1 MALAGA
7 ALLPAVAQAQSVWGG
22 AGSSST
28 TPDYNLPS
36 NWSTNPGPA
45 PTASGSSAQ
54 FASTGLATVT
64 VTAGP
69 IAPDSWTFNSNSQS
83 YSVTGAAI
91 NFSNAATVTNN
102 ASAGQAIS
110 IANNMTG
117 TTLTQNGASTLTVS
131 GTNSFTSTDLA
142 AGTLINNGSLTS
154 TISFTG
160 SATFTNN
167 STVTGAVVS
176 SNVGDTFYNN
186 SPGTV
191 SGLVISAG
199 TGTNSGTLNGGLNNA
214 GGFSN
219 SGAVNGGLT
228 NSGTYG
234 QTAGSTNGGT
244 TNTGTINASGG
255 GFSGAIANNTA
266 GAFNITGGTVTTDST
281 FTNNNTATLSVTGG
295 SFTGITTLTN
305 NSTNAAGISISTG
318 MTLSATNISNSAG
331 ATIANSGTLTA
342 TTGPVGNAGTLNNLL
357 AASIINGGLSNT
369 AGTTTNNG
377 TINGGATVTGGT
389 LTNNWTITGPVN
401 NAATF
406 NNNANGTVS
415 GLLTNTAGTTTNG
428 GTISGSATIGGGTVF
443 LTGTGSIG
451 GSLVRVGTGVTTA
464 TFDISGTS
472 AGASIHGLAGASDGI
487 VTLGS
492 QTLTSSAGSS
502 VNFFSG
508 AINGSGG
515 LTVTGGFQNLDGAN
529 TYTGVTTINSGG
541 YLAVEGTGTIA
552 SSSKLVDNGNFDL
565 SVMSVNSSI
574 TSLSGTN
581 TNANLFLGNHSLTL
595 TAANDTFAGI
605 ISGNGGLALTSG
617 TETLTGANT
626 YIGATTINGGTLTIN
641 GSIATS
647 SLTTVNTG
655 GTLNGTG
662 TVGSTTIS
670 GGTFAPG
677 NGTPASSMTVNG
689 NLVFQSAAFFMVQI
703 NPTTA
708 SFANVT
714 GNATLGGATVKAS
727 FAAGSY
733 VAKQYT
739 IVKATGTV
747 SGTFNPAVVS
757 TNLPSNLHPT
767 LSYDAHDAYLNL
779 ALNFAIPGSLNGN
792 QQNVG
797 NALTNFF
804 NTTGSIPLVFSALT
818 PAGLSQASGET
829 ATGSQQTTFDAMTQ
843 FMGIMTDPF
852 IGDRGDGMTAGTSAT
867 PFAEE
872 FDAANAYAAKDPA
885 RSQSERDAYAAIYR
899 KAPAMVAPFNPPWSV
914 WAAGF
919 GGSQTTNGNTTLG
932 SSSTTSR
939 LGAVAVGADYRFSPN
954 TIAGIALAG
963 GGTNF
968 SVANGG
974 TGRSDL
980 FQAGAFVRHT
990 VGPAYFTAAL
1000 AYGWQDITTDRTVTI
1015 AGIDQLRAHFNAN
1028 AWSGRIEDGYR
1039 FVTPWMGVT
1048 PYAAAQF
1055 TTFDLPAYAEQA
1067 LVGAN
1072 TFALAYGSK
1081 SVTATRSEVGVRT
1094 DKSWAMPDSIL
1105 TLRGRFAWAHDYNP
1119 DRSIGATFQTLPGA
1133 SFVVNGAAQSA
1144 DKALTTASAEL
1155 KWRSGV
1161 SLAATFEGEFSSNS
1175 RSYAGKGVARYQW

>member
-1 MALAGA
+1 MLEGARQYFRREGNMIFDCEFVVNAGAHYRKLLLAGAALAGA
-7 ALLPAVAQAQSVWGG
+7 ALLPSVAQAQSVWGG
-22 AGSSST
+22 AGAT
-28 TPDYNLPS
+28 TNTSDYNLGT
-36 NWSTNPGPA
+36 NWSTNPAAPA
-45 PTASGSSAQ
+45 ASGSSAQ
-54 FASTGLATVT
+54 FSDGTGGAGGTASTAVNVSAPVT
-64 VTAGP
+64 T
-69 IAPDSWTFNSNSQS
+69 DSWTFTANSQS
-83 YSVTGAAI
+83 YTVTGSAVS
-91 NFSNAATVTNN
+91 FSNGSTLTNN

-117 TTLTQNGASTLTVS
+117 VNLSQAAASTLTIS
-131 GTNSFTSTDLA
+131 GTNSFTNTNIS
-142 AGTLINNGSLTS
+142 AGTLVNNGSLTS
-154 TISFTG
+154 TVGTSG
-160 SATFTNN
+160 TFTNN
-167 STVTGAVVS
+167 LTVTGAV
-176 SNVGDTFYNN
+176 NN
-186 SPGTV
+186 AGAFNNNALGTV
-191 SGLVISAG
+191 SGL
-199 TGTNSGTLNGGLNNA
+199 
-214 GGFSN
+214 
-219 SGAVNGGLT
+219 LT
-228 NSGTYG
+228 N
-234 QTAGSTNGGT
+234 NGGT
-244 TNTGTINASGG
+244 T
-255 GFSGAIANNTA
+255 
-266 GAFNITGGTVTTDST
+266 
-281 FTNNNTATLSVTGG
+281 
-295 SFTGITTLTN
+295 
-305 NSTNAAGISISTG
+305 TNAGH
-318 MTLSATNISNSAG
+318 L
-331 ATIANSGTLTA
+331 
-342 TTGPVGNAGTLNNLL
+342 
-357 AASIINGGLSNT
+357 
-369 AGTTTNNG
+369 
-377 TINGGATVTGGT
+377 NGGATVSGGT
-389 LTNNWTITGPVN
+389 VTNNNLISGTVGIIGTGTVNNNLTITGAVN

-415 GLLTNTAGTTTNG
+415 GLLTNTAGNTTNN
-428 GTISGSATIGGGTVF
+428 GTISGSATISGGTVF

-451 GSLVRVGTGVTTA
+451 GSLVTVGTGAATA

-472 AGASIHGLAGASDGI
+472 AGASIQGLAGASDGI

-492 QTLTSSAGSS
+492 QTLTSSNGSS
-502 VNFFSG
+502 PNVFHG

-515 LTVTGGFQNLDGAN
+515 LTITGGFQNLDGAN
-529 TYTGVTTINSGG
+529 TYTGATTINTGA
-541 YLAVEGTGTIA
+541 YLGILGTGTIA
-552 SSSKLVDNGNFDL
+552 SSSKVVDNGSFDL
-565 SVMSVNSSI
+565 SVMSVDSSI
-574 TSLSGTN
+574 KSLAGTN
-581 TNANLFLGNHSLTL
+581 SNANLFLTSNHTLTL
-595 TAANDTFAGI
+595 TAANDSFAGV
-605 ISGNGGLALTSG
+605 ISSNGGLTLTSG
-617 TETLTGANT
+617 TETLTGTNGYT
-626 YIGATTINGGTLTIN
+626 GATTINGGTLTVN

-655 GTLNGTG
+655 GALNGTG
-662 TVGSTTIS
+662 SVGSTTIS

-767 LSYDAHDAYLNL
+767 LSSDAHDAYLNL

-804 NTTGSIPLVFSALT
+804 NTTGGIPLVFSALT
-818 PAGLSQASGET
+818 PGGLSQTSGET

-843 FMGIMTDPF
+843 FMSIMTDPF
-852 IGDRGDGMTAGTSAT
+852 IGDRGDGMTAGTSVT

-899 KAPAMVAPFNPPWSV
+899 KAPAMVAQFNPGWSV

-919 GGSQTTNGNTTLG
+919 GGSQTTNGNATLG
-932 SSSTTSR
+932 SNSTTSR

-968 SVANGG
+968 SVNSFGS
-974 TGRSDL
+974 GRSDL
-980 FQAGAFVRHT
+980 FQAGAFVRHN

-1039 FVTPWMGVT
+1039 FVTPWIGVT
-1048 PYAAAQF
+1048 PYAAGQF

-1081 SVTATRSEVGVRT
+1081 SATATRSEVGVRT

-1105 TLRGRFAWAHDYNP
+1105 TLRGRFAWAHDYNT